1 MDIRSDEFISPDPE
15 NDIDAFF
22 SGPTITCP
30 NCLAMMNEIIELRM
44 ELGRRE
50 FYHCSYIIYVL

>member
-30 NCLAMMNEIIELRM
+30 NCLAMMNEII
-44 ELGRRE
+44 
-50 FYHCSYIIYVL
+50 